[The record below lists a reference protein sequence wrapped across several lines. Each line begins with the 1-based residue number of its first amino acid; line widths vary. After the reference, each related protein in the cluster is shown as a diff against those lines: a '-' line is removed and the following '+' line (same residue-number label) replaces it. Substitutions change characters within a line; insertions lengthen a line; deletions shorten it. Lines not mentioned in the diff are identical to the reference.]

1 MAEITMKSLLEAG
14 VHFGHRTQRWN
25 PKMADYIFQ
34 ERSGI
39 YFLDLHQTL
48 KLAHTA
54 VDFVRQTAASGG
66 KVLFVG
72 TKPQAASIIEEE
84 AKRCGQYYVTNR
96 WLGGMLTN
104 YQTISRSIDRLR
116 QLEEMEDQGVMEE
129 LPKKEALSLRREQG
143 KLTRVLEGI
152 KDMGGLPAT
161 VVVIDTLREKIAVA
175 EANKL
180 AIPIIAIVDTNCDP
194 DPIDLP
200 IPGND
205 DAIRS
210 IQLLVSALADAAIE
224 GAATRSEGR
233 EQAQEQAEESD
244 AETEAGDQEEAA
256 SEESASEAEPVS
268 EENETAAE
276 EEAEEETPPA
286 EPGEA
291 EPANEESEPH

>member
-129 LPKKEALSLRREQG
+129 LPKKEALSLRREHG
-143 KLTRVLEGI
+143 KLTRILDGI
-152 KDMGGLPAT
+152 KDMGGLPAA

-180 AIPIIAIVDTNCDP
+180 AIPIIAIIDTNCDP

-224 GAATRSEGR
+224 GSATRSEGR
-233 EQAQEQAEESD
+233 DQDQKQADESD
-244 AETEAGDQEEAA
+244 AEAGDTEEAA
-256 SEESASEAEPVS
+256 PEESAPPAEP
-268 EENETAAE
+268 AP
-276 EEAEEETPPA
+276 EEAETAEEKETPPA
-286 EPGEA
+286 EPEEA
-291 EPANEESEPH
+291 ESANEESEPH

>member
-1 MAEITMKSLLEAG
+1 MKSLLEAG

-25 PKMADYIFQ
+25 PKMAEYIFQ

-48 KLAHTA
+48 KLSHTA

-66 KVLFVG
+66 KALFVG

-84 AKRCGQYYVTNR
+84 AKRCGQFYVTNR

-104 YQTISRSIDRLR
+104 YQTISKSIDRLR
-116 QLEEMEDQGVMEE
+116 QLEEMEDQGVMNE
-129 LPKKEALSLRREQG
+129 LPKKEALSLRREHE
-143 KLTRVLEGI
+143 KLTRVLDGI
-152 KDMGGLPAT
+152 KDMGGIPA
-161 VVVIDTLREKIAVA
+161 VVIVIDTLREKIAVA

-180 AIPIIAIVDTNCDP
+180 RIPVIAIVDTNCDP

-210 IQLLVSALADAAIE
+210 IHLIVSALADAVIE
-224 GAATRSEGR
+224 GRAMRSEGQSDR
-233 EQAQEQAEESD
+233 QAPERQGEEERGEASAAAVEQAAEAPAAEEPAQS
-244 AETEAGDQEEAA
+244 EEAP
-256 SEESASEAEPVS
+256 ETASEA
-268 EENETAAE
+268 NGGN
-276 EEAEEETPPA
+276 EAET
-286 EPGEA
+286 
-291 EPANEESEPH
+291 N